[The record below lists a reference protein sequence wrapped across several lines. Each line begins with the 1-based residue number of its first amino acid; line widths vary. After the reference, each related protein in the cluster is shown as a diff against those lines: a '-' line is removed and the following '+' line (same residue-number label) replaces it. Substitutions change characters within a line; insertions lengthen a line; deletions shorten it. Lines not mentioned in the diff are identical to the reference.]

1 MTEYHTIRLHGPW
14 QADFFSSA
22 SGKSAPDQ
30 PDDLG
35 GSSSP
40 DVSAQQQQRIK
51 LPLVEQAW
59 IEPRFTGLVELN
71 RHFNW
76 PHEDVQAVFLH
87 IDSDVLWSVWVNDQ
101 PVVLIDSPDKTCLVN
116 CLKSQN
122 QLRLR
127 AEVAAGGQPTIREVS
142 LKIA

>member
-1 MTEYHTIRLHGPW
+1 MAEYHTIRLHGPW

-22 SGKSAPDQ
+22 SGESAT
-30 PDDLG
+30 
-35 GSSSP
+35 
-40 DVSAQQQQRIK
+40 QQRQRIK

-59 IEPRFTGLVELN
+59 VESGFACLIELN

-87 IDSDVLWSVWVNDQ
+87 VDSDVLWSVWVNDQ
-101 PVVLIDSPDKTCLVN
+101 SVVLIDSPNQTNLVD
-116 CLKSQN
+116 CLKPQN

-127 AEVAAGGQPTIREVS
+127 AEVAAGVQPTIREVS
-142 LKIA
+142 LKIT

>member
-22 SGKSAPDQ
+22 SGELAT
-30 PDDLG
+30 
-35 GSSSP
+35 
-40 DVSAQQQQRIK
+40 QQRQRIK

-59 IEPRFTGLVELN
+59 VESGFACLIELN

-87 IDSDVLWSVWVNDQ
+87 VDSDVLWSVWVNDQ
-101 PVVLIDSPDKTCLVN
+101 SVVLIDSPNQTNLVD
-116 CLKSQN
+116 CLKPQN

-127 AEVAAGGQPTIREVS
+127 AEVAAGVQPTIREVS
-142 LKIA
+142 LKIT

>member
-22 SGKSAPDQ
+22 SGELAT
-30 PDDLG
+30 
-35 GSSSP
+35 
-40 DVSAQQQQRIK
+40 QQRQRIK

-59 IEPRFTGLVELN
+59 VESGFAGLIELN

-87 IDSDVLWSVWVNDQ
+87 VDSDVLWSVWVNDQ
-101 PVVLIDSPDKTCLVN
+101 PVVLIDSPNQTSLVD
-116 CLKSQN
+116 CLKPQN

-127 AEVAAGGQPTIREVS
+127 AKVAAGVQPTIREVS
-142 LKIA
+142 LKIT

>member
-22 SGKSAPDQ
+22 SGELAT
-30 PDDLG
+30 
-35 GSSSP
+35 
-40 DVSAQQQQRIK
+40 QQRQRIK

-59 IEPRFTGLVELN
+59 VESGFACLIELN

-87 IDSDVLWSVWVNDQ
+87 VDSDVLWSVWVNDQ
-101 PVVLIDSPDKTCLVN
+101 PVVLIDSPDKTCLID

-127 AEVAAGGQPTIREVS
+127 AEVVAGVQPTIREVS